1 MSEET
6 VVENAVED
14 ASETIR
20 AAGYVRVS
28 QERNARNAC
37 LPRRSADV
45 ACGIG
50 SARRRQGWGLGAQ
63 ESDVARYVEFKLWKL
78 VETYREEGGSGYD
91 RERPALERLLA
102 DAKAGKLDVVIF
114 PSIDRAARS
123 VRDMID
129 IDTALRKAGVDVI
142 FVREGV
148 DTSTP
153 TGELYRNIIAAVAQ
167 WEGRII
173 YERMSKGKRKKASEG
188 GYIGGWLPYGYR
200 SEGGRVV
207 VVPDEARIVEQVFER
222 RAKSASYRTIINQLE
237 ERGVRTSG
245 GNTWQ
250 VSTLRG
256 MVANRFYTGRV
267 EFEGRFIRAQHDAI
281 ISDLLF
287 EKANAA
293 ARA

>member
-1 MSEET
+1 MSVRPPAGTGGQGGCEMSGEMA
-6 VVENAVED
+6 VENAT
-14 ASETIR
+14 ETVR

-28 QERNARNAC
+28 QERNARN
-37 LPRRSADV
+37 
-45 ACGIG
+45 
-50 SARRRQGWGLGAQ
+50 GWGLGAQ
-63 ESDVARYVEFKLWKL
+63 ESDVARYVQFKSWKPAE
-78 VETYREEGGSGYD
+78 VYREEGGSGYD

-102 DAKAGKLDVVIF
+102 DAKAGKFDVVIF

-200 SEGGRVV
+200 SEEGHVV
-207 VVPDEARIVEQVFER
+207 VVPDEAKVVEQVFER
-222 RAKSASYRTIINQLE
+222 RARGASYRTIINQLE
-237 ERGVRTSG
+237 ERGVRTANG
-245 GNTWQ
+245 GAWQ

-256 MVANRFYTGRV
+256 MVSNRFYTGRV
-267 EFEGRFIRAQHDAI
+267 EFEGQFIRAQHAAI
-281 ISDLLF
+281 VSDLLF
-287 EKANAA
+287 EEANAPKEVG
-293 ARA
+293 

>member
-1 MSEET
+1 MSGARSTRSEET
-6 VVENAVED
+6 DGTV
-14 ASETIR
+14 R

-28 QERNARNAC
+28 QERNARN
-37 LPRRSADV
+37 
-45 ACGIG
+45 
-50 SARRRQGWGLGAQ
+50 GWGLGAQ
-63 ESDVARYVEFKLWKL
+63 EADVARYVQFKRWEPGE
-78 VETYREEGGSGYD
+78 VYREEGVSGYEKD
-91 RERPALERLLA
+91 RPALQRLLA
-102 DAKAGKLDVVIF
+102 DAKAGAFDVVIF

-200 SEGGRVV
+200 SENGCVV
-207 VVPDEARIVEQVFER
+207 VVSEEAEVVTWVFQR
-222 RAKSASYRTIINQLE
+222 RAAGASYRMVAGQLK
-237 ERGVRTSG
+237 ERNVRTANG
-245 GNTWQ
+245 GEWQ

-256 MVANRFYTGRV
+256 MIRNRFYTGRV
-267 EFEGRFIRAQHDAI
+267 EFDGTYIRAQHDAI
-281 ISDLLF
+281 VSDVLF
-287 EKANAA
+287 EKANSP
-293 ARA
+293 RR

>member
-1 MSEET
+1 MSGT
-6 VVENAVED
+6 RAGKTD
-14 ASETIR
+14 AQVR

-28 QERNARNAC
+28 QERNARN
-37 LPRRSADV
+37 
-45 ACGIG
+45 GY
-50 SARRRQGWGLGAQ
+50 GLGAQ
-63 ESDVARYVEFKLWKL
+63 EGDVDRYVRFKSWRQAE
-78 VETYREEGGSGYD
+78 VYREEGGSGYEKD
-91 RERPALERLLA
+91 RPALQRLLA
-102 DAKAGKLDVVIF
+102 DAKAGAFDVVIF

-200 SEGGRVV
+200 SEQGNVV
-207 VVPDEARIVEQVFER
+207 VVPEEAEVVAWVFQR
-222 RAKSASYRTIINQLE
+222 RAAGASYRVIIGQLE
-237 ERGVRTSG
+237 ERNVRTANG
-245 GNTWQ
+245 GTWQ

-256 MVANRFYTGRV
+256 MIRNRFYTGRV
-267 EFEGRFIRAQHDAI
+267 EFEGEFIRAQHDAI
-281 ISDLLF
+281 VSDVLF
-287 EKANAA
+287 EQANAPAGSRA
-293 ARA
+293 AEE